1 MSGGLQVIL
10 AGIIIILSSLFC
22 LGLCIMGAQLMGLT
36 LILFFLGLIVCFAGY
51 CVEHTP
57 KDDDDNE

>member
-10 AGIIIILSSLFC
+10 AGMIIILSSLFC

-57 KDDDDNE
+57 KDDEDNE